1 MLEKS
6 HGLLVL
12 ALLSVAL
19 LTGCAMPI
27 QIESR
32 VDPEYDGIG
41 DRVFVVSKLRD
52 VSDRFGEPA
61 EQFIVEELVAIGLN
75 ARLQSVDPLSLDDAA
90 ALREAYL
97 FSPDATLI
105 IEPTERGGP
114 SVGNIT
120 MATIRAGLRDL
131 HGEVTHWRAEFVVES
146 GSQRTPMGTATA
158 REFAKA
164 LVNRMIEDGLLGRR
178 V

>member
-1 MLEKS
+1 MKIRFYRRPVVI
-6 HGLLVL
+6 LLS
-12 ALLSVAL
+12 ALLLA
-19 LTGCAMPI
+19 GCAMPI

-32 VDPEYDGIG
+32 VDPEYEGIG
-41 DRVFVVSKLRD
+41 DRVFVVSKLLD

-61 EQFIVEELVAIGLN
+61 EQFIVDELKALGLDV
-75 ARLQSVDPLSLDDAA
+75 RLHSVDPLSLDDAA
-90 ALREAYL
+90 ALREAL
-97 FSPDATLI
+97 MFSPDAALI

-120 MATIRAGLRDL
+120 MATVRAGLRDL
-131 HGEVTHWRAEFVVES
+131 HTETTHWRGEFVVQS

-158 REFAKA
+158 QEFAKA
-164 LVNRMIEDGLLGRR
+164 LVNRMLEDGVLGRR

>member
-1 MLEKS
+1 MVEKS

-12 ALLSVAL
+12 ALLSAVL
-19 LTGCAMPI
+19 LAGCAMPI

-164 LVNRMIEDGLLGRR
+164 LVNRMIEDGLLGCR